1 MHDKSPVGATWQA
14 PRRYPRFPLQTK
26 VELRV
31 EKQILMATTDNVSA
45 GGLLVECDPVLPRG
59 TEIQLRFSLPNGFYV
74 ETTARVAH
82 TKNGYGMGL
91 EMLELTQ
98 EAREEISELARRI
111 IGYTRRGARLPRQFN
126 VMIQKSAQRGDLE
139 GEMAQTI
146 LISLHGGLLVTRAR
160 FKADEAIYLWSPAHK
175 KGAFATIVSRN
186 IRGIDGLAEMGFRF
200 NEDENFWGEHFPA
213 ETDS

>member
-1 MHDKSPVGATWQA
+1 MHDKSPVGPTWQA

-31 EKQILMATTDNVSA
+31 ENQILMATTDNVSA

-74 ETTARVAH
+74 ETPARVAH
-82 TKNGYGMGL
+82 AKSGYGMGL
-91 EMLELTQ
+91 EMLGLTR

-126 VMIQKSAQRGDLE
+126 VMMQKSAQKGDVE

-146 LISLHGGLLVTRAR
+146 LISRHGGLLVTRAR

-175 KGAFATIVSRN
+175 KGSFATIVFRN
-186 IRGIDGLAEMGFRF
+186 IRGIDGLAEIGFRF
-200 NEDENFWGEHFPA
+200 NGDENFWGVDFP
-213 ETDS
+213 EEILS

>member
-1 MHDKSPVGATWQA
+1 MHDKSPVGPTWQA

-31 EKQILMATTDNVSA
+31 ENQILMATTDNVSA

-74 ETTARVAH
+74 ETPARVAH
-82 TKNGYGMGL
+82 AKSGYGMGL
-91 EMLELTQ
+91 EMLG
-98 EAREEISELARRI
+98 LARRI

-126 VMIQKSAQRGDLE
+126 VMMQKSAQKGDVE

-146 LISLHGGLLVTRAR
+146 LISRHGGLLVTRAR

-175 KGAFATIVSRN
+175 KGSFATIVFRN
-186 IRGIDGLAEMGFRF
+186 IRGIDGLAEIGFRF
-200 NEDENFWGEHFPA
+200 NGDENFWGVDFPE
-213 ETDS
+213 ETQS

>member
-1 MHDKSPVGATWQA
+1 MQEKSPVGPAWQA
-14 PRRYPRFPLQTK
+14 PRRYPRFPLRTK
-26 VELRV
+26 VELRTQV
-31 EKQILMATTDNVSA
+31 RIYMATTDNVSA

-59 TEIQLRFSLPNGFYV
+59 TEIVLRFNLPNGFYI

-82 TKNGYGMGL
+82 AKSGYGMGL

-98 EAREEISELARRI
+98 EARDEISELARRI

-126 VMIQKSAQRGDLE
+126 VMMQKSAQKGDVE

-146 LISLHGGLLVTRAR
+146 LISRHGGLLVTRAR
-160 FKADEAIYLWSPAHK
+160 FKADDSIYLWSPAHK

-200 NEDENFWGEHFPA
+200 NSDEDFWAEHFPA